1 MKLLLSRLLAILAI
15 AGLLVTPLAPAVA
28 GKMAVESTVSMAD
41 MVSMA
46 EGMPCCPHQKQSLPD
61 CQQNCP
67 FAALCTA
74 QCIPTIP
81 TEAIFVL
88 RSPVQAEPLYPYD
101 DVPRD
106 QRSIAP
112 PRRPPRI

>member
-15 AGLLVTPLAPAVA
+15 AGLLVSPLALAVA
-28 GKMAVESTVSMAD
+28 GKMAVESTAPMAD
-41 MVSMA
+41 MASMP
-46 EGMPCCPHQKQSLPD
+46 EDMPCCPHQNQSPPD
-61 CQQNCP
+61 CQKNCL

-74 QCIPTIP
+74 QCIPAVP
-81 TEAIFVL
+81 AEAIFVL